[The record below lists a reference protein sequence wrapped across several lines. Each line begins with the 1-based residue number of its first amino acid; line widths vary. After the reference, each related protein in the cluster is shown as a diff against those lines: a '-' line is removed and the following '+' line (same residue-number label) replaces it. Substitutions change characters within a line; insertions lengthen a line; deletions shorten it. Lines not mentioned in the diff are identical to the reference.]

1 MRKIAFVLSVLSV
14 WCSLRAAERLVV
26 VAGSDHEPLAGATVL
41 TRAGIIAGL
50 TDSCGVISGLSASD
64 YPLSVR
70 YLGFKPGTAAE
81 GTDTLRMEEEA
92 FGLNEVVVTPKDRPV
107 LKLTLYI
114 REYACR
120 TIPGDTL
127 IMFNEHMANCYIP
140 TAKTKFRAVRVPQI
154 RASRCYNREA
164 TALGDTVYMAPKF
177 DDMLSWTEMIEFPA
191 KKLSDDESHYSDLPF
206 QFMHKPEDGTGH
218 GLGNDVYVVS
228 RDYLAKSKN
237 HRESPGFLKL
247 LGLTTDFF
255 RMDEAWAYRA
265 KSEGTYY
272 PEEVIYGTFNFQATI
287 RGKLFKKLIKA
298 NKDIDM
304 LSYIELYVVDAVPM
318 TAAEAKAD
326 KKDRSAVPEFIISPL
341 APPLEPAIQA
351 IVDRAGGK

>member
-1 MRKIAFVLSVLSV
+1 MRKIVSVLVALCALWSV
-14 WCSLRAAERLVV
+14 RAEERIVV
-26 VAGSDHEPLAGATVL
+26 VAGTDPEPLAGATVF
-41 TRAGIIAGL
+41 TRAGIIAGM
-50 TDSCGVISGLSASD
+50 TDSCGVIGGLSPND

-70 YLGFKPGTAAE
+70 YLGFKPGTAATW
-81 GTDTLRMEEEA
+81 TDTLRMEEET
-92 FGLNEVVVTPKDRPV
+92 FCLDEVVVTPEDRPV
-107 LKLTLYI
+107 LKLTLYM

-154 RASRCYNREA
+154 QASRCYNREA
-164 TALGDTVYMAPKF
+164 TAQGDTVYLAPEF
-177 DDMLSWTEMIEFPA
+177 DEMLSWTDMIEFPT
-191 KKLSDDESHYSDLPF
+191 KKLSEDESHYSDLPF
-206 QFMHKPEDGTGH
+206 TFMHKPEDVRGL
-218 GLGNDVYVVS
+218 GLGNDVYIVS

-265 KSEGTYY
+265 KPEGTYY

-298 NKDIDM
+298 KKDIDM
-304 LSYIELYVVDAVPM
+304 LSYIELYVVDATPM

-326 KKDRSAVPEFIISPL
+326 KKDKSAVPEFVVSPL

-351 IVDRAGGK
+351 IVDRVNGK